1 VKVSLPAYT
10 ELSALPTG
18 TVMKQGEYGDSVK
31 TLQQM
36 LAALGYDPAG
46 SSAGVYDEATKSAVI
61 RFQKA
66 EGIEPANGETAD
78 STMNKLM
85 ERLREKLKKEDYQ
98 EQKGTELLQG
108 LIASN
113 TSASGSTSK
122 STGISKISK

>member
-1 VKVSLPAYT
+1 
-10 ELSALPTG
+10 
-18 TVMKQGEYGDSVK
+18 
-31 TLQQM
+31 
-36 LAALGYDPAG
+36 
-46 SSAGVYDEATKSAVI
+46 VYDEATKSAVI